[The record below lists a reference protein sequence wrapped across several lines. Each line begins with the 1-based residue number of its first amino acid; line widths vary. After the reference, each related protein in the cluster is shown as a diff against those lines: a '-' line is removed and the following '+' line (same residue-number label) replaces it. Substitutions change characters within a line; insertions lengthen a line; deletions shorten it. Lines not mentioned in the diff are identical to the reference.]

1 MAVNTRYFAI
11 KPETTRG
18 TFDAPTIY
26 VDSASANITEEN
38 RAEELDD
45 LSSDE
50 ARRFG
55 IGRMA
60 AAGAVETV
68 LDAITCGY
76 FIYGLMGSVK
86 STKVGSTDAYEH
98 LFPDA
103 SSIPDPTLPTFSM
116 VVGQGPDVTQEKQY
130 SLMGLGRGQI
140 IADANVATGIRLS
153 VDVTGNFEGVDATL
167 ASPTFDDLPIFEFV
181 HGTVQ
186 LDSGALPCHS
196 FTIEIN
202 NNIDEDYVV
211 LGSRGLYD
219 IYKQRRNVTVSY
231 DVPFLDDSQ
240 YNRVLGSSTS
250 TSPQDVLNTVELD
263 LTLDAAE
270 VVEGTWTME
279 LLINL
284 PRVVLNSIRTDTTGR
299 GRIIASVEGFALY
312 DVTDKTAIQFTLR
325 NDITSYTA

>member
-1 MAVNTRYFAI
+1 MVSTRYFAI

-18 TFDAPTIY
+18 TFEAPTIY
-26 VDSASANITEEN
+26 VDTASANITEEN

-55 IGRMA
+55 IGRFA
-60 AAGAVETV
+60 AAGAIETV

-86 STKVGSTDAYEH
+86 STKVGSTYAYQH

-103 SSIPDPTLPTFSM
+103 TTVPSPTLPTFSM
-116 VVGQGPDVTQEKQY
+116 VVGQGPDVTQEKRY
-130 SLMGLGRGQI
+130 SLMGLGRGSI
-140 IADANVATGIRLS
+140 VADANVATGVRLS
-153 VDVTGNFEGVDATL
+153 VDTTGNFEDIDATL
-167 ASPTFDDLPIFEFV
+167 ATPTFDDLPIFEFV
-181 HGTVQ
+181 HGSVK

-196 FTIEIN
+196 FTVEIN
-202 NNIDEDYVV
+202 NNVDEDYTV

-231 DVPFLDDSQ
+231 DIPFLDDSQ
-240 YNRVLGSSTS
+240 YNRVLGSSVA
-250 TSPQDVLNTVELD
+250 TSPQNTLNTVELD
-263 LTLDAAE
+263 LILDTGE
-270 VVEGTWTME
+270 VVEGTYTME
-279 LLINL
+279 LLINI

-299 GRIIASVEGFALY
+299 GRIIVSVEGFALY
-312 DVTDKTAIQFTLR
+312 DTTDKTAITFTLV
-325 NDITSYTA
+325 NDKTTYAT